1 MLAPGDNNSGGEI
14 SMAKRV
20 GMEVAVAVAEAV
32 GQCDIDMAAVYPI
45 TPQSHIAE
53 HLSDLVA
60 DGKINAEFVT
70 VESEHSAMSAVIGA
84 SGTGARVYTAT
95 SSQGL
100 MLMHEL
106 LPIASGMRL
115 PIVMGIANRAVSGPL
130 NILNDHSDIMP
141 QRDSGWIS
149 LFVENGQEAVDL
161 SIQAFK
167 IAEHKDVNLPVCVN
181 IDGFQLT
188 HMVEPLEFPEQE
200 LVDKFLPPR
209 VPYAT
214 LHPSRPVTM
223 GAFAM
228 SDYFTEMQKAKNEA
242 LINSKKVILEV
253 WAEWAKMF
261 GRAYK
266 PVETYKAEDAEILML
281 TMGSMGETAEMA
293 IDALREKGVSVGLL
307 KLRLWR
313 PFPFEEIKAVLKNA
327 KKLIVTDRAVSFGGP
342 GGPVFSEIKSALYS
356 DAQRLVIYNY
366 IIGLGGRDVTVKD
379 FIGMVEKVIPY
390 SAEKTVNTYEFWG
403 VRES

>member
-1 MLAPGDNNSGGEI
+1 
-14 SMAKRV
+14 MAKRV

-60 DGKINAEFVT
+60 DGKIDAEFVT

-188 HMVEPLEFPEQE
+188 HMVEPLELPDQD
-200 LVDKFLPPR
+200 LVNKFLPTR

-214 LHPSRPVTM
+214 LHPSKPVTM

-228 SDYFTEMQKAKNEA
+228 SDYFTEMQKAKDEA
-242 LINSKKVILEV
+242 LKNSKKVILEV
-253 WAEWAKMF
+253 WDEWFKIF

-266 PVETYKAEDAEILML
+266 PVETYMAEDAEILML

-293 IDALREKGVSVGLL
+293 IDALRAKGVLAGLI

-313 PFPFEEIKAVLKNA
+313 PFPFEEIKIVLKNA

-342 GGPVFSEIKSALYS
+342 GGPVFSEIKSALYFE
-356 DAQRLVIYNY
+356 AKRPAIYNY

-379 FIGMVEKVIPY
+379 FVGMFEKVIPY
-390 SAEKTVNTYEFWG
+390 SVDKAVDTYEFWG

>member
-1 MLAPGDNNSGGEI
+1 
-14 SMAKRV
+14 MAKRV

-32 GQCDIDMAAVYPI
+32 GLCDIDMAAVYPI

-60 DGKINAEFVT
+60 DGKIDAEFVT

-188 HMVEPLEFPEQE
+188 HMVEPLELPDQD
-200 LVDKFLPPR
+200 LVNKFLPMR

-214 LHPSRPVTM
+214 LHPSKPVTM

-228 SDYFTEMQKAKNEA
+228 SDYFTEMQKAKDEA
-242 LINSKKVILEV
+242 LKNSKKVILEV
-253 WAEWAKMF
+253 WDEWAKMF
-261 GRAYK
+261 GRSYK

-293 IDALREKGVSVGLL
+293 IDALRAKGVSAGLI

-313 PFPFEEIKAVLKNA
+313 PFPFEEFKAVLKNV

-356 DAQRLVIYNY
+356 GAHHPAIYNY

-379 FIGMVEKVIPY
+379 FIGMFEKVIPY
-390 SAEKTVNTYEFWG
+390 SVDKTVDTYEFWG

>member
-1 MLAPGDNNSGGEI
+1 MG
-14 SMAKRV
+14 KRI

-32 GQCDIDMAAVYPI
+32 GLCNIDMAAVYPI

-60 DGKINAEFVT
+60 DGHIDAEFVT

-84 SGTGARVYTAT
+84 SGTGARSYTAT

-106 LPIASGMRL
+106 LPIASAMRL

-141 QRDSGWIS
+141 QRDAGWIAI
-149 LFVENGQEAVDL
+149 FVENAQEAVDL
-161 SIQAFK
+161 SIAAFK
-167 IAEHKDVNLPVCVN
+167 IAEHKDVMLPVSIN

-188 HMVEPLEFPEQE
+188 HMVEPFEMPTQE
-200 LVDKFLPPR
+200 EVNEFLPPF
-209 VPYAT
+209 VPHAT
-214 LHPSRPVTM
+214 LHPSKPVTM

-228 SDYFTEMQKAKNEA
+228 SDYFTEIMKAKDEA
-242 LINSKKVILEV
+242 VKASKKVV
-253 WAEWAKMF
+253 QDVFDEWGKKF
-261 GRAYK
+261 GRPYK
-266 PVETYKAEDAEILML
+266 LVETYLTDDADIMML
-281 TMGSMGETAEMA
+281 TMGSMGETAKIA
-293 IDALREKGVSVGLL
+293 IDELRAKGVKAGLV

-313 PFPFEEIKAVLKNA
+313 PFPFEELKAVIKNV

-342 GGPVFSEIKSALYS
+342 GGPVFSEIKSALYAE
-356 DAQRLVIYNY
+356 AQRPLIYNY
-366 IIGLGGRDVTVKD
+366 IMGLGGRDVQVKE
-379 FIGMVEKVIPY
+379 FVGMFEKVL
-390 SAEKTVNTYEFWG
+390 ADTDNKAADTYEFWG
-403 VRES
+403 VRE

>member
-1 MLAPGDNNSGGEI
+1 
-14 SMAKRV
+14 MAKRV

-60 DGKINAEFVT
+60 DGKIDAEFVT

-200 LVDKFLPPR
+200 LVDKFLPTR

-214 LHPSRPVTM
+214 LHPAKPVTM

-228 SDYFTEMQKAKNEA
+228 SDYFTEMQKAKDEA
-242 LINSKKVILEV
+242 LINSKKIILEV
-253 WAEWAKMF
+253 WDQWAKLF

-293 IDALREKGVSVGLL
+293 IDALRAKGVSAGLV

-313 PFPFEEIKAVLKNA
+313 PFPFEEIKASVKNV

-342 GGPVFSEIKSALYS
+342 GGPVFSEIKAALYH
-356 DAQRLVIYNY
+356 DVHRPAIYNY

-379 FIGMVEKVIPY
+379 FIGMVEKVVPY
-390 SAEKTVNTYEFWG
+390 DAGKAVDKYEYWG

>member
-1 MLAPGDNNSGGEI
+1 MP
-14 SMAKRV
+14 KRV

-32 GQCDIDMAAVYPI
+32 GQCNIDMAAVYPI

-53 HLSDLVA
+53 HLSELVA
-60 DGKINAEFVT
+60 DGKIDAEFVT

-106 LPIASGMRL
+106 LPIASAMRL

-149 LFVENGQEAVDL
+149 LFVENGQEAIDL

-167 IAEHKDVNLPVCVN
+167 IAEHKDVLLPVCIN

-188 HMVEPLEFPEQE
+188 HMVEPVEFPEQE

-209 VPYAT
+209 EPYAT
-214 LHPSRPVTM
+214 LHPGKPLTM

-228 SDYFTEMQKAKNEA
+228 SDYFPEMMKAKDEA
-242 LINSKKVILEV
+242 LKNSKKTILAV
-253 WAEWAKMF
+253 WEEWAKIF
-261 GRAYK
+261 GRTYK
-266 PVETYKAEDAEILML
+266 PVETYKADGAETLLL
-281 TMGSMGETAEMA
+281 TMGSMGETAEVA
-293 IDALREKGVSVGLL
+293 IDELQAKGLSVGLI

-313 PFPFEEIKAVLKNA
+313 PFPFEELKEVVKKA

-342 GGPVFSEIKSALYS
+342 GGPVFSEIKSALYHEE
-356 DAQRLVIYNY
+356 ARPMICNY
-366 IIGLGGRDVTVKD
+366 IIGLGGRDVAVTD
-379 FIGMVEKVIPY
+379 FTGMITRVVQEDIKKI
-390 SAEKTVNTYEFWG
+390 ADTYEFWG
-403 VRES
+403 VREQ

>member
-1 MLAPGDNNSGGEI
+1 
-14 SMAKRV
+14 MAKRV

-53 HLSDLVA
+53 HLSELVA
-60 DGKINAEFVT
+60 DGKVNAEFVT

-115 PIVMGIANRAVSGPL
+115 PIVMGIANRAVSSPL

-167 IAEHKDVNLPVCVN
+167 IAEHKDVLLPVCVN

-188 HMVEPLEFPEQE
+188 HMVEPLELPDQE

-214 LHPSRPVTM
+214 LHPSKPVTM

-228 SDYFTEMQKAKNEA
+228 SDYFTEMMKAKDEA
-242 LINSKKVILEV
+242 LKNSKKVILEI
-253 WAEWAKMF
+253 WDEWAKMF
-261 GRAYK
+261 GRVYK

-293 IDALREKGVSVGLL
+293 IDALRAKGVSAGLI

-313 PFPFEEIKAVLKNA
+313 PFPFEEIKAAVKSA

-342 GGPVFSEIKSALYS
+342 GGPAFSEIKSALYHE
-356 DAQRLVIYNY
+356 AHRPAIYNY

-379 FIGMVEKVIPY
+379 FIGMFDKVIPY
-390 SAEKTVNTYEFWG
+390 DAEKAVDTYEFWG